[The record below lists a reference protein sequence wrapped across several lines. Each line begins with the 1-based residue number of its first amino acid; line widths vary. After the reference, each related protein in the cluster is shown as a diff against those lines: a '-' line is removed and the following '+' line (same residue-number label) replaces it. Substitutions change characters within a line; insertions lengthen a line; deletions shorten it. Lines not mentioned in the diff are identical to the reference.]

1 MMFCAELVRNEAIEV
16 IETNKIFFFLVCL
29 ALVTVQLQL
38 EQRDNELARSF
49 NDTFCLLQH

>member
-1 MMFCAELVRNEAIEV
+1 MMFCAELVRNEAIEL